1 MVFFCGLVGV
11 KSLGGAYT
19 YWYCSDNFVYLLPEV
34 RELIR
39 DTKPRTSTTLGSTVC
54 GRRARIE
61 GRAIRRPHDP
71 TLLPE
76 FHSMVASGVIG
87 LIIVE
92 PVGTRQR

>member
-39 DTKPRTSTTLGSTVC
+39 DTKPRTSTTLGSTFRLRC
-54 GRRARIE
+54 AGE
-61 GRAIRRPHDP
+61 GP
-71 TLLPE
+71 
-76 FHSMVASGVIG
+76 G
-87 LIIVE
+87 LKGAPSEDHTTPPSSRSFILWLSLIHI
-92 PVGTRQR
+92 